1 MSALVGWTL
10 LAWAVS
16 SLAFAWAWARAARQ
30 RPPQVRVTLNMDTT
44 GHRRAIR
51 RSLDLIDAYSG
62 VDTAAREARVLED
75 DAALAA
81 WLDGGAR

>member
-1 MSALVGWTL
+1 M
-10 LAWAVS
+10 
-16 SLAFAWAWARAARQ
+16 
-30 RPPQVRVTLNMDTT
+30 TLNMDTT

-75 DAALAA
+75 DAAVAA